1 MLLVNTLGLMPGT
14 LSVDLAGDT
23 LHLHVLDERL
33 PISTEVQALRRCDC
47 THVQGGSMTGLE
59 GPIAVFLLANLV
71 VALLAATRGAMT
83 T

>member
-1 MLLVNTLGLMPGT
+1 
-14 LSVDLAGDT
+14 
-23 LHLHVLDERL
+23 
-33 PISTEVQALRRCDC
+33 
-47 THVQGGSMTGLE
+47 MTGLE